1 MSSNNDQ
8 TVISLSTFIIKL
20 SKYENR
26 QMHLL
31 TDKVLRIPLS
41 RTKMTAKILPVPIP
55 VPTVYVLWSGL
66 KG

>member
-55 VPTVYVLWSGL
+55 VPRVYVLWYGL
-66 KG
+66 EG